1 MTVAATTELEA
12 INVMLSAVG
21 EAPINSL
28 TGTLP
33 VDARQAQ
40 SFLNEASK
48 EIQSEGWSFNYEYD
62 VVLTRDAGNSIALPT
77 SALRVDV
84 SVANHP
90 DIDPK
95 RIGIMGWSLGGSTAF
110 YSAWEPMIEALS
122 ANGERFAAHLP
133 LYPGTLLKPDD
144 NRWSNA
150 PMHILFGEDDDYTP
164 LSCLLYTSPSPRD

>member
-28 TGTLP
+28 AGTLP

-90 DIDPK
+90 DIDPVQRGLK
-95 RIGIMGWSLGGSTAF
+95 
-110 YSAWEPMIEALS
+110 
-122 ANGERFAAHLP
+122 
-133 LYPGTLLKPDD
+133 LYDRKNHTF
-144 NRWSNA
+144 S
-150 PMHILFGEDDDYTP
+150 FT
-164 LSCLLYTSPSPRD
+164 